1 MHGVIAANSFL
12 HNGTVFPNKSQ
23 ADMHEVESTNQL
35 GSLEIFSKLYHLG
48 SACGLILPFS

>member
-1 MHGVIAANSFL
+1 MLYHVRITRQML
-12 HNGTVFPNKSQ
+12 PNKSQ

-35 GSLEIFSKLYHLG
+35 GSREIFSKLYHLG